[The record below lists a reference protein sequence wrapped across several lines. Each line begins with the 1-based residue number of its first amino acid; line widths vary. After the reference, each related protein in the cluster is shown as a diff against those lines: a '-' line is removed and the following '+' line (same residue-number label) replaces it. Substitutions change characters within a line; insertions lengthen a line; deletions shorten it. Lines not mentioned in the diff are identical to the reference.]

1 MVAKAAWG
9 GKGGKGAKGRGKGK
23 DKGKA
28 KGKKKG
34 KPRDGSVA
42 PQMAA
47 VKFCRHHLKGTCT
60 KGDACLWPHY
70 EKDVVDKMK
79 KEEQRRFDSR
89 LAEYKKEKENAAAA
103 AQGS

>member
-1 MVAKAAWG
+1 MA
-9 GKGGKGAKGRGKGK
+9 RERK
-23 DKGKA
+23 DEVKERIKE
-28 KGKKKG
+28 KERKKG

-60 KGDACLWPHY
+60 KGDACNWPHY
-70 EKDVVDKMK
+70 EKDIVDKMK
-79 KEEQRRFDSR
+79 KEAQRRFDSQ
-89 LAEYKKEKENAAAA
+89 LAEYKKERENAAAA